1 MLEVDHFFVFSGFLI
16 EFSMI
21 PTCDDTSLIEEID
34 RIGTH
39 DRREAMG
46 DDDASTTSHEVV
58 ECFLYES
65 LSLRIEST
73 GRFIE
78 DEDLWV
84 SEDSSGDRDTLLLT
98 SGELQSSFSDL
109 RLPSSRK

>member
-1 MLEVDHFFVFSGFLI
+1 
-16 EFSMI
+16 MI
-21 PTCDDTSLIEEID
+21 PPCHDTSLIQEID

-46 DDDASTTSHEVV
+46 DDDAGTTSHEMIKR
-58 ECFLYES
+58 FLYEP

-78 DEDLWV
+78 DEDLWIGK
-84 SEDSSGDRDTLLLT
+84 DSSSDRDTLLLT
-98 SGELQSSFSDL
+98 SGELQSSFSDFG
-109 RLPSSRK
+109 LPSSRK